1 MCDSLYTTGSQQSVC
16 AKTSHQRKDEDP
28 SKRTLRA
35 RIDRNFGQDRAPD
48 CGQTDMQWH
57 RHSTEMGVSALTL
70 DWSCKTLQNP
80 IPRTTITSSTYN
92 FATVSIFKQEHRREQ
107 QDHYEQE
114 LQNIDPRFTRP
125 RHQVALR
132 ALYQQPMSTTAAD
145 DDTSVAPQHS
155 TLFKGLIGLPSTH
168 NTCSIS
174 HSFVQRFWL
183 EGECRSGV
191 RLINTGW

>member
-1 MCDSLYTTGSQQSVC
+1 MAFYVIRQYSRSISKFKIQQHYFFGTTMCDSLYTTGSQQSVC

-35 RIDRNFGQDRAPD
+35 RINRNFGQDRAQD

-114 LQNIDPRFTRP
+114 LQNIDPRFT
-125 RHQVALR
+125 QD
-132 ALYQQPMSTTAAD
+132 QD
-145 DDTSVAPQHS
+145 I
-155 TLFKGLIGLPSTH
+155 K
-168 NTCSIS
+168 
-174 HSFVQRFWL
+174 
-183 EGECRSGV
+183 
-191 RLINTGW
+191 